1 MRPTQP
7 PPPPLLCRL
16 GFQLLCSGARRYNF
30 RVASSGK
37 NATGEMWS
45 GVVVDTST
53 GKKLQVGTLFY
64 PNLPGKTGFGNFKV
78 QSDDFLEYFLGGTCD
93 GAVTAQVGVQ
103 GTFAAHGC

>member
-7 PPPPLLCRL
+7 PPLLCCAGS
-16 GFQLLCSGARRYNF
+16 GFSCYVRARRYNF

-78 QSDDFLEYFLGGTCD
+78 QSGDFLEYFLGGTCD